1 MFKKI
6 LVPLDKSALAECVLP
21 HVVSMAKA
29 FQSTVTLLIVSDTIN
44 PASRP
49 LSVDPLEWQIKRVED
64 DAYIQNIR
72 NGLRK
77 AGLEVEARHME
88 GDAADNIIGVCRNTD
103 IDLVIL
109 SSHGSSG
116 LTGWNISSV
125 VHKVVQRVRTSIM
138 IVRAYQPTS
147 SSIEPFIYER
157 LLVPLDGSQRA
168 EHILPVC
175 ESLVEATRAE
185 LVLVFVLK
193 RPEMPSR
200 TPLGQADIELGEKI
214 IERNRLEAQNY
225 FENIQDRLSIASR
238 TQILVDSNII
248 DALQGFIEEQNVDL
262 VLLNAH
268 GHGYTGQTL
277 RPYGSLALN
286 LIEHGTTPLIVLQD
300 ISRDDFRNSRAEK
313 AAREQG
319 ER

>member
-6 LVPLDKSALAECVLP
+6 LVPLDRSELAECVLP
-21 HVVSMAKA
+21 HVVTIAKA
-29 FQSTVTLLIVSDTIN
+29 FQSMVTLLIVSDTIN

-49 LSVDPLEWQIKRVED
+49 LSVDPLEWQIKKVED
-64 DAYIQNIR
+64 DAYIQDIQNMLTS
-72 NGLRK
+72 N
-77 AGLEVEARHME
+77 GLEVEAHHME
-88 GDAADNIIGVCRNTD
+88 GDAADNIVELCRSTE

-138 IVRAYQPTS
+138 IVRAYHPTS
-147 SSIEPFIYER
+147 SKIEPFIYDR
-157 LLVPLDGSQRA
+157 ILVPLDGSQRA
-168 EHILPVC
+168 EHILPVA
-175 ESLVEATRAE
+175 ESLVEATEAE
-185 LVLVFVLK
+185 LVLVCVVR

-200 TPLGQADIELGEKI
+200 TPLAQADIELGEKI
-214 IERNRLEAQNY
+214 TERNRLEAENY
-225 FENIQDRLSIASR
+225 FENIQDRLAIAAR
-238 TQILVDSNII
+238 TQILVNTNIMDI
-248 DALQGFIEEQNVDL
+248 LQGFVEDQNVDL

-268 GHGYTGQTL
+268 GHGYSGQTL

-286 LIEHGTTPLIVLQD
+286 FIEHGTTPLLVLQD
-300 ISRDDFRNSRAEK
+300 ISRHDFVNSRAEK
-313 AAREQG
+313 LARDQG